1 MNLVVALASAS
12 HRIRCH
18 AHLVCSY
25 ALGHWP
31 ARSAA
36 SRTPPARGRPASC
49 AGWVPAA
56 ASRRIPQGVGGGG
69 GVAGDGVPGGR
80 RGEDQRAR
88 LRLDP
93 IAASHTPP
101 FTLPVRRGPGAGPAC
116 GGPHRRSV
124 ALGYRKARDGAAF
137 LYLLYLRH
145 LLYLLITLTT
155 LTIPRLYLLDLLFLL
170 YLLDAL

>member
-36 SRTPPARGRPASC
+36 SRTSPARGRPAPC
-49 AGWVPAA
+49 AEWEPTA
-56 ASRRIPQGVGGGG
+56 ASRRSQQSVGGGG

-80 RGEDQRAR
+80 RGAEQRAR
-88 LRLDP
+88 PRLDP
-93 IAASHTPP
+93 NAASHTPP

-124 ALGYRKARDGAAF
+124 ALGYRKARDGAA
-137 LYLLYLRH
+137 LLYVLYIPHLVNWLQLPH
-145 LLYLLITLTT
+145 LLSLHSTY
-155 LTIPRLYLLDLLFLL
+155 
-170 YLLDAL
+170 

>member
-1 MNLVVALASAS
+1 MNLFVALASAS

-25 ALGHWP
+25 AFGHWP

-36 SRTPPARGRPASC
+36 SRAPPARGRPAPC
-49 AGWVPAA
+49 AAWAAAA
-56 ASRRIPQGVGGGG
+56 ASRRRTQSVGGGG

-80 RGEDQRAR
+80 RDEEQRAR
-88 LRLDP
+88 PRLDP

-124 ALGYRKARDGAAF
+124 ALGYRKACDGAA
-137 LYLLYLRH
+137 
-145 LLYLLITLTT
+145 LLYLLNS
-155 LTIPRLYLLDLLFLL
+155 LYSLHLLPVLHLPHLLLLDST
-170 YLLDAL
+170 YDTH